1 MNDSDTET
9 DRSLSPF
16 ELSCFGL
23 QLSATKSSL
32 EEVEAA
38 LRHLRC
44 IESHRL
50 VKVLK
55 LVRSTGVSPNWLGFC
70 IRRLYSK
77 VV

>member
-16 ELSCFGL
+16 EPSCFGL
-23 QLSATKSSL
+23 QLPATKSSL

-55 LVRSTGVSPNWLGFC
+55 LVRSMGISPN
-70 IRRLYSK
+70 
-77 VV
+77 